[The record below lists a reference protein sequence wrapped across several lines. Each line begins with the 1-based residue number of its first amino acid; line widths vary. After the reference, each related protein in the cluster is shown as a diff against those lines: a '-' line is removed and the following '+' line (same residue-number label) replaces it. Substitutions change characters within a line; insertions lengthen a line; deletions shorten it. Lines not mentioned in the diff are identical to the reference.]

1 MAIRYDA
8 TDRKW
13 FLYYNEDR
21 LMEYRIATAQDR
33 HMWKIYG
40 RIALNQ
46 RKIHSSNITLQIAM
60 NQKIQWLAWNK
71 INY

>member
-1 MAIRYDA
+1 MVMPQIERGFY
-8 TDRKW
+8 TIT
-13 FLYYNEDR
+13 
-21 LMEYRIATAQDR
+21 RIYLWNIELQQLKIR

-40 RIALNQ
+40 RTALNQ

-60 NQKIQWLAWNK
+60 NQKIQWLALNK